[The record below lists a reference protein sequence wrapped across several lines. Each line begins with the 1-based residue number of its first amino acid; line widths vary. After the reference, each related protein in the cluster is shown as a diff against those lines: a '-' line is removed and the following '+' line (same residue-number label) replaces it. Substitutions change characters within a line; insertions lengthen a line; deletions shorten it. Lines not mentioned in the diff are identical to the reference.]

1 MGKLFGFLE
10 YARELPPDRDPLERL
25 NDWNE
30 IRGLLPQEEERR
42 QAARCMACSV
52 PFCHSGQ
59 MIGGLPSGCP
69 LGNLIP
75 EWNDL
80 LYRGEWE
87 GAAQRLLMTNSFPE
101 FTGRVCPAPC
111 EGACTCGI
119 HQPQVTIRQNELS
132 IIERAFADGR
142 MQPRPPAVRTADGW
156 PLWAADP
163 RAWPA
168 PSASTA
174 TATALP
180 CWSAATA
187 WGDCSPTAFPT

>member
-1 MGKLFGFLE
+1 M
-10 YARELPPDRDPLERL
+10 
-25 NDWNE
+25 
-30 IRGLLPQEEERR
+30 
-42 QAARCMACSV
+42 S
-52 PFCHSGQ
+52 
-59 MIGGLPSGCP
+59 GGLPSGCP

-142 MQPRPPAVRTADGW
+142 MPVSYTHLDVYKRQM
-156 PLWAADP
+156 
-163 RAWPA
+163 
-168 PSASTA
+168 
-174 TATALP
+174 
-180 CWSAATA
+180 
-187 WGDCSPTAFPT
+187 